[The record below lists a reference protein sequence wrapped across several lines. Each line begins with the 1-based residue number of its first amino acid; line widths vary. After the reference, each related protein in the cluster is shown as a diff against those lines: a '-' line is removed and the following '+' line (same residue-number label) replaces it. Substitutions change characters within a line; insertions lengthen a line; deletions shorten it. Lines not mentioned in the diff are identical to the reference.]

1 MQNIY
6 IVPVPARS
14 VRPRTDFKTYLER
27 SLRDPFSLNLKDK
40 PLMEVIQ
47 EAIKAKSRRSP
58 GYARNVSSLVKQ
70 LKSIE
75 TDFGVR
81 LKPVQITD
89 IFWDNFVAI
98 CLDRGLKPSSIETL
112 ANQLRSILNWAV
124 KHGAEVS
131 PTYGD
136 VHIPKAYNQQIAL
149 TADEVSR
156 IYYFD
161 IDRFYKGRRSDF
173 RANMH
178 RIRDMFVLSVCLFQ
192 RHSDMVRISRSCFDR
207 NIFRIT
213 QQKTGGR
220 AVVNIDRYS
229 VNPKAAYEILE
240 RYDYEAPYKGDIS
253 KYNKAIH
260 ELMRDIGFTETVRIE
275 NRVNGELVPYES
287 PKWKCIASHTARR
300 TATTIAVL
308 RGHNLHSIRKCTG
321 HQDLRI
327 LDKYIRDED

>member
-6 IVPVPARS
+6 VVPIPARHT
-14 VRPRTDFKTYLER
+14 RPRTDFKTYLEQ
-27 SLRDPFSLNLKDK
+27 SLRDPFSLNLKDR
-40 PLMEVIQ
+40 PLMDVIQ
-47 EAIKAKSRRSP
+47 EAIKAKSRRSS
-58 GYARNVSSLVKQ
+58 GYARDISSLIKH
-70 LKSIE
+70 LKAIE
-75 TDFGVR
+75 EEFGVK
-81 LKPVQITD
+81 LKPIQITD

-98 CLDRGLKPSSIETL
+98 CIERGLKPSTIETL

-136 VHIPKAYNQQIAL
+136 VNIPKAYNQQIAL

-161 IDRFYKGRRSDF
+161 IDMFYQGRRSDY
-173 RANMH
+173 RENMR

-192 RHSDMVRISRSCFDR
+192 RHSDMVRISKSCFDR

-220 AVVNIDRYS
+220 AIVNIDKYS

-240 RYDYEAPYKGDIS
+240 RYGYEAPFKSNIS
-253 KYNKAIH
+253 KYNKGLH
-260 ELMRDIGFTETVRIE
+260 ELMRDIGFTEPVRIDE
-275 NRVNGELVPYES
+275 RVNGELASHEI
-287 PKWKCIASHTARR
+287 PKWKMIASHTARR
-300 TATTIAVL
+300 TAITIAVL
-308 RGHNLHSIRKCTG
+308 RGHNMHSIRKCTG
-321 HQDLRI
+321 HQDLRT
-327 LDKYIRDED
+327 LDRYIRDED

>member
-1 MQNIY
+1 MQNVY
-6 IVPVPARS
+6 IVPVQAPRT
-14 VRPRTDFKTYLER
+14 RPRTDFKTYLEQ
-27 SLRDPFSLNLKDK
+27 SLRDPFSLNLRNKT
-40 PLMEVIQ
+40 LMEVIQ

-58 GYARNVSSLVKQ
+58 GYARDIACLVKQ
-70 LKSIE
+70 LKAIE
-75 TDFGVR
+75 TEFRVT
-81 LKPVQITD
+81 LKPIQITD
-89 IFWDNFVAI
+89 IFWDNFVAMT
-98 CLDRGLKPSSIETL
+98 LDRGLMPSTITTIS
-112 ANQLRSILNWAV
+112 NQLRSILNWAV

-136 VHIPKAYNQQIAL
+136 VRIPKAYNQQIAL

-161 IDRFYKGRRSDF
+161 IDRFYENRRSDF
-173 RANMH
+173 RDNM
-178 RIRDMFVLSVCLFQ
+178 RRVRDMFVLSVCLFQ
-192 RHSDMVRISRSCFDR
+192 RHSDMVRISKTCFDR

-229 VNPKAAYEILE
+229 ANPKAAYEILE
-240 RYDYEAPYKGDIS
+240 RYNYEAPFKADIS
-253 KYNKAIH
+253 KYNKALH
-260 ELMRDIGFTETVRIE
+260 ELMRDIGLTEMIRIE
-275 NRVNGELVPYES
+275 RREHGEMVSVEV
-287 PKWKCIASHTARR
+287 PKWSRIASHTARR

>member
-6 IVPVPARS
+6 VVPIPARHT
-14 VRPRTDFKTYLER
+14 RPRTDFKTYLEQ
-27 SLRDPFSLNLKDK
+27 SLRDPFSLNLKGRT
-40 PLMEVIQ
+40 LMDIIQ

-58 GYARNVSSLVKQ
+58 DYARSVSSLVKH

-75 TDFGVR
+75 KEFGVK

-98 CLDRGLKPSSIETL
+98 CLDHGLKPSTIETL
-112 ANQLRSILNWAV
+112 SNQLRSILNWAV

-136 VHIPKAYNQQIAL
+136 VNIPKAYNQQIAL

-161 IDRFYKGRRSDF
+161 IERFYQGRRADF
-173 RANMH
+173 RDRMC
-178 RIRDMFVLSVCLFQ
+178 RVRDMFVLSVCLFQ
-192 RHSDMVRISRSCFDR
+192 RHSDMVRISKSCFDR

-220 AVVNIDRYS
+220 AVVNIDKFS

-240 RYDYEAPYKGDIS
+240 RYDFEAPYKADIS
-253 KYNKAIH
+253 KYNKSLH
-260 ELMRDIGFTETVRIE
+260 TLMRDIGFTDVVRIDE
-275 NRVNGELVPYES
+275 RVNGELTSREI
-287 PKWKCIASHTARR
+287 PKWKMIASHTARR

-308 RGHNLHSIRKCTG
+308 RGHNMHSIRKCTG
-321 HQDLRI
+321 HQDLRT
-327 LDKYIRDED
+327 LDRYIRDED